1 MSGEKRFPPFSG
13 GMQYTEIKAY
23 VGQEAELPCRVDTL
37 QCGKLH
43 SVKWYRDT
51 SRIYVFSQVGGI
63 KRGEGGATER
73 LVEII
78 KDGLRGQGWNSHFKM

>member
-1 MSGEKRFPPFSG
+1 MAE
-13 GMQYTEIKAY
+13 YTEVKAH
-23 VGQEAELPCRVDTL
+23 VGQTAELPCRVDTE

-63 KRGEGGATER
+63 KRGEGDATER
-73 LVEII
+73 
-78 KDGLRGQGWNSHFKM
+78 

>member
-1 MSGEKRFPPFSG
+1 MYVFISDA
-13 GMQYTEIKAY
+13 QYTEIKAH
-23 VGQEAELPCRVDTL
+23 VGQVAELPCRVDTT

-63 KRGEGGATER
+63 KRGEGDATER
-73 LVEII
+73 
-78 KDGLRGQGWNSHFKM
+78 